1 MPHVAANGIELY
13 YEEQG
18 DPAAPP
24 LLLIMGL
31 GTQMIAWPDAFVAG
45 LVAAGFRVIRF
56 DNRDIGLSTDL
67 KDAPA
72 PGIVWTAA
80 AVRFG
85 LPVRVAYSLTDMAA
99 DTVGLM
105 DALGID
111 RAHVVGASMGGM
123 IAQLVAANHPDRVL
137 SLTSIMSSSGARGLP
152 GPTPALR
159 RRLLTRRPKHATR
172 DQLIAATEQTLEMI
186 SFPDPARPADAFRTA
201 AGAAIDRSY
210 NPLGLRRQLLAIIA
224 DDSRVKR
231 LASVRAPT
239 LIVHGRADPLVPL
252 AAGEDLVR
260 HIPGARLEVI
270 DDMAHDLPPSQTDRL
285 VTLIAAHAGG
295 VERVKGIEPSS

>member
-159 RRLLTRRPKHATR
+159 RRLLTRRPRNATR
-172 DQLIAATEQTLEMI
+172 DQLIASTEQTLEMI

-201 AGAAIDRSY
+201 AAAAIDRSY

-224 DDSRVKR
+224 DGSRVKR

-252 AAGEDLVR
+252 AAGKDLVQ
-260 HIPGARLEVI
+260 HIPGARLEII
-270 DDMAHDLPPSQTDRL
+270 DYMAHDLPPSQTDRL